1 MRWFNI
7 NVLLREKKK
16 SIIIATLPL
25 TLNITKVIKLSGADL
40 YRKFLLRGT
49 GLGVG
54 WIEKWKVSKIKIV
67 KFWGRGFF
75 FGLLEPL
82 ALPLSNPW
90 LFHCNVTN
98 LHALQ

>member
-49 GLGVG
+49 GLGMG

-75 FGLLEPL
+75 FF
-82 ALPLSNPW
+82 AS
-90 LFHCNVTN
+90 
-98 LHALQ
+98 

>member
-75 FGLLEPL
+75 FCLLEPL

-90 LFHCNVTN
+90 PFHCNVTN

>member
-40 YRKFLLRGT
+40 YRKFFTPRDGIGG
-49 GLGVG
+49 GLDRKMEGL
-54 WIEKWKVSKIKIV
+54 KNKNSKILGT
-67 KFWGRGFF
+67 WFF
-75 FGLLEPL
+75 FF
-82 ALPLSNPW
+82 AS
-90 LFHCNVTN
+90 
-98 LHALQ
+98 